1 MFLFN
6 ILFCHIEIGIEE
18 LKFFYHCQSEIY
30 YYGHATRKNGSL
42 VYALI
47 YHSKNWIND
56 AEIEIRFYCCRN
68 FFVIAVYH
76 HVKGTIRAVIYVLV
90 NVHIIDRRVTCTPN
104 YLRDCKKCNTMVHYL
119 LTWQKS
125 IKHVEKA

>member
-1 MFLFN
+1 MPEMLFL
-6 ILFCHIEIGIEE
+6 
-18 LKFFYHCQSEIY
+18 QSEIY

-68 FFVIAVYH
+68 FFVIAVYSRYMNH
-76 HVKGTIRAVIYVLV
+76 KCHNLSFYIRTLLLLEVLV
-90 NVHIIDRRVTCTPN
+90 VLIFDR
-104 YLRDCKKCNTMVHYL
+104 
-119 LTWQKS
+119 
-125 IKHVEKA
+125 